1 MMFVEPAR
9 RKVTAMVKVRLRRM
23 AMVLLK
29 ALRLALRQQE
39 FQLRRRLF
47 VGDE

>member
-1 MMFVEPAR
+1 MFVEPVR
-9 RKVTAMVKVRLRRM
+9 RKVSAKVKARLRRM

-29 ALRLALRQQE
+29 ALRLALRLQE

-47 VGDE
+47 VADE